1 MRKLVVRLLIAGL
14 LACML
19 VPYVYEFRAN
29 DTAGYYRAHPERLLY
44 AVIVAAIG
52 GVVLHGFHRFA
63 SRAQPRR
70 WQFSLATLFLVMTAI
85 AWVFALIWVIA
96 M

>member
-1 MRKLVVRLLIAGL
+1 MRKLAIRFLIAGFVGFTVVQL
-14 LACML
+14 ICQ
-19 VPYVYEFRAN
+19 FRAD
-29 DTAGYYRAHPERLLY
+29 DTAGYYRAHPERLLV
-44 AVIVAAIG
+44 ALVVAAIG

-70 WQFSLATLFLVMTAI
+70 WQFSLGTLFLVMTAI
-85 AWVFALIWVIA
+85 AWVFALIWLLT